1 MLSFLS
7 WFYMTTFII
16 KKMEIPNMIARA
28 IAVHAFG
35 AHGLNLPLN
44 PKGECKGL
52 LKKCAEFYGCAANS

>member
-16 KKMEIPNMIARA
+16 KKMEIPNMIACA

-35 AHGLNLPLN
+35 AHDLKLPLN

-52 LKKCAEFYGCAANS
+52 FQKCAAFCGCAANS